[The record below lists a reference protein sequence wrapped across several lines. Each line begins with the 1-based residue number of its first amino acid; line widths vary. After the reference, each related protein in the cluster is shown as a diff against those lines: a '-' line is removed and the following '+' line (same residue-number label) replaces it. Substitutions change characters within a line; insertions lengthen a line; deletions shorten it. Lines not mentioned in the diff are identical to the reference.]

1 MFSCVAHV
9 GFVLGLAY
17 LFSSLVFNFIFYPK
31 PYSLTYLHWLC
42 YSRVFCSWSTCSH
55 DSYSIS
61 SSKSSNLQ
69 LNARVIEFRLVI
81 FSLEIPEKETFH

>member
-42 YSRVFCSWSTCSH
+42 CSGVFVLGLLVLITHIQFHLENLATSNSMHELLNLDLLFSH
-55 DSYSIS
+55 
-61 SSKSSNLQ
+61 
-69 LNARVIEFRLVI
+69 
-81 FSLEIPEKETFH
+81 